1 MKRARLIVLCALL
14 SAVYLLA
21 GCESSALPAGHEE
34 LRSRPTAIEDEERW
48 TLVHL
53 LRERYGSSD
62 ELNVQLWVASMQ
74 ELDRDRL
81 ERAHGV
87 TPPAPLEGCE
97 YVPATFAAP
106 HEERVRFL
114 EAGVVRLRSEQGD
127 RVMRARS
134 VGSFSDALSGV
145 RYATSFDTRPASL
158 RLAVSE
164 PSIFQPFAQRLDV
177 PDAARFVAING
188 EAVGSS
194 STWYAG
200 PGEVTLQFDASTPA
214 SLWVRDADEPG
225 AGALVC
231 ALAGDTLTL
240 DDELL
245 ATIESSASSPLDLTL
260 VVRHESA
267 LSPMSGSEGVVIGES
282 RARLRLER

>member
-1 MKRARLIVLCALL
+1 MKRSRLIVFCAVL
-14 SAVYLLA
+14 SAMYLLA
-21 GCESSALPAGHEE
+21 GCESSALPAGSAD
-34 LRSRPTAIEDEERW
+34 LRARAVAAEGDERW

-62 ELNVQLWVASMQ
+62 ELNVQFWVASMH

-106 HEERVRFL
+106 LDERVRFL
-114 EAGVVRLRSEQGD
+114 EAGVIRLRSEQGD

-145 RYATSFDTRPASL
+145 RYATSFDTRPTSL

-164 PSIFQPFAQRLDV
+164 PSIFQPFAQRLEV
-177 PDAARFVAING
+177 PAAARFIAVNG
-188 EAVGSS
+188 EALGSS
-194 STWYAG
+194 STWYAS
-200 PGEVTLQFDASTPA
+200 PGEVTLQVDASTPA
-214 SLWVRDADEPG
+214 SLWVRDADDPG

-231 ALAGDTLTL
+231 ALSGDTLTL

-245 ATIESSASSPLDLTL
+245 ATIESGASSPLDLTL

-282 RARLRLER
+282 RARLRVER